1 MIIGNDNNNN
11 EDKTYND
18 EDIMMM
24 LKCEESSLT
33 DNIKEKTF
41 IKDED
46 QVIEDKDNYDDI
58 DFELWDTVSQKKR
71 MEDEVFKQTL
81 ECNNEYINDDQ
92 IYEIN
97 ELS

>member
-46 QVIEDKDNYDDI
+46 
-58 DFELWDTVSQKKR
+58 
-71 MEDEVFKQTL
+71 
-81 ECNNEYINDDQ
+81 
-92 IYEIN
+92 
-97 ELS
+97 